1 VIVDGRVL
9 WRAVTVRVHSSA
21 ALRCYLLAWNRA
33 LAAILD
39 EPEEL
44 TAGTCGGCP
53 QHRSGPAWPGSRRGP
68 CADEHPPGQQPHQP

>member
-1 VIVDGRVL
+1 MIVDGRVL

-44 TAGTCGGCP
+44 TAGT
-53 QHRSGPAWPGSRRGP
+53 
-68 CADEHPPGQQPHQP
+68 